1 MHGYFCIFVCVYVK
15 NNLYTLDINKTIYGN
30 DFMSEH
36 QTRSAHLKLA
46 IDLVGSYVQRNLV
59 PSEQLIPMLQQVYQ
73 AVTNLAEGSHHALR
87 SSTAKPAV
95 PIEESVHE
103 DYIVCLED
111 GKKLQMLKRHIK
123 TVYKMTLDQYRE
135 RWNLPADYPMVSPS
149 YAKRRSQIA
158 KTSGLGQTGRRR
170 RLSLV
175 SGA

>member
-1 MHGYFCIFVCVYVK
+1 
-15 NNLYTLDINKTIYGN
+15 
-30 DFMSEH
+30 MSDN
-36 QTRSAHLKLA
+36 QARATHLKLA

-59 PSEQLIPMLQQVYQ
+59 SSDQLIPMLQQVYQ

-87 SSTAKPAV
+87 SSTTKPAV
-95 PIEESVHE
+95 PIEDSVHD

-111 GKKLQMLKRHIK
+111 GKKLQMLKRHLK

-135 RWNLPADYPMVSPS
+135 RWNLPPEYPMVSPN